1 MVCTISGLCS
11 DTLLIQTDPDA
22 DGCDEEEAELEAEV
36 FTDKSRLGTYL
47 SFSLTFPFHLF
58 FYFQH
63 ISEQFA
69 SSFHRSTSF

>member
-36 FTDKSRLGTYL
+36 FTDKSRLGT
-47 SFSLTFPFHLF
+47 
-58 FYFQH
+58 
-63 ISEQFA
+63 
-69 SSFHRSTSF
+69 